1 VNIDP
6 GAMLMDDL
14 GEFLIHQV
22 LHLPIA

>member
-1 VNIDP
+1 VNVDP